1 MNNKTKSRRLR
12 FRNILLLWLVGLAG
26 QLCWNLENQWFN
38 TFVYA
43 EVGPFPQIVNAMVAV
58 SAIAT
63 TFATFFFGT
72 LSDRAGKRKP
82 FISIGY
88 IIWGIFTIAFGL
100 TGLLTKFTMNIWA
113 LATVIVLADTV
124 MSFFGSMGNDA
135 GFNAW
140 TADLISDDN
149 KGAIGTALAVQPV
162 IGTIIGTVLGGI
174 LIEAFGYVAFFS
186 MMGGFVSLIGV
197 LSLFLL
203 KDSPKLEPSKRGSFW
218 RQFAEAFNF
227 KYFFSQKELVLVNV
241 VAAIYFIG
249 FNVYFVH
256 IGNLFISNYGFNA
269 GDAGIIQGIGLII
282 AILFTIPGSRLI
294 NRGKSPRVALISIL
308 MTIVGLI
315 YLGLIG
321 GYHDPANLFGAKN
334 LPLLLGV
341 IVVGA
346 GYILIMQTLGV
357 WSKVLYPVGSKGQF
371 EGLRI
376 IFFVLIPMVLGS
388 SISQPIIRHFGIETV
403 VEVLEDGTKVMG
415 YIPTEALFYFASII
429 MVLALIPL
437 IFLRKE
443 YYKRMRNTKISE
455 AVSAAKEE
463 LGVDEL
469 YYTTPTPVFDK
480 QKRHINFG
488 YATDMAFVFDKKLV
502 KKPLR
507 LKEWDFY
514 QIQHGRYVVQLTL
527 GHIAYAQNIAINLI
541 DLEGEETYSASVVK
555 LFKGAKSMTMPTD
568 PSVDNEI
575 HYTDTKKKV
584 DLHYVTKGRIRHLY
598 GSMVNE
604 KGVTFKVDVKLE
616 RLENHD
622 AMVIN
627 TPFEDSLYHF
637 YLNYKIGNLR
647 ASGTFSMDDLAF
659 TFDPKVDFGLLDW
672 GRGVWPFHEV
682 WYWGQVND
690 YLADGR
696 MINLNLGYGFGN
708 LEAASENMMI
718 IDGKAYKLGRLYIEN
733 DVTLDYMADWIIKS
747 DDGKIDLVMKTI
759 YDRYSDNDF
768 KVIFMKCH
776 QVYGRYYGTITLD
789 DGTVVELTGQQGFF
803 ERSHNKW

>member
-1 MNNKTKSRRLR
+1 MNNTKRKRRLG
-12 FRNILLLWLVGLAG
+12 FRNFLLLWLVGLAG

-38 TFVYA
+38 TFVYEEIGA
-43 EVGPFPQIVNAMVAV
+43 FPQIVNAMVAV

-72 LSDRAGKRKP
+72 LSDRHGKRKP

-88 IIWGIFTIAFGL
+88 IIWGIFTVTFGL
-100 TGLLTKFTMNIWA
+100 TGLLTKLTMNIWT
-113 LATVIVLADTV
+113 LATVIVVADTI

-140 TADLISDDN
+140 TADLIDDNN
-149 KGAIGTALAVQPV
+149 KGAIGTALAIQPV
-162 IGTIIGTVLGGI
+162 IGTIIGTVIGGI
-174 LIEAFGYVAFFS
+174 LIGQFGYIAFFS
-186 MMGGFVSLIGV
+186 MMGGFVSLVGV
-197 LSLFLL
+197 LSLFILQ
-203 KDSPKLEPSKRGSFW
+203 DSPKLEPSKRGGFW
-218 RQFAEAFNF
+218 KQFSESFNF

-241 VAAIYFIG
+241 LGAIYFIG

-256 IGNLFISNYGFNA
+256 IGNLFISNYGFA
-269 GDAGIIQGIGLII
+269 VGDAGLIQGIGLII

-294 NRGKSPRVALISIL
+294 NRGKSPLVVLMSIV

-321 GYHDPANLFGAKN
+321 TIHNPANLFNAQN

-346 GYILIMQTLGV
+346 GYILIMQALGV

-388 SISQPIIRHFGIETV
+388 SISQPIIRHFGIETIV
-403 VEVLEDGTKVMG
+403 DVATDGTPILG
-415 YIPTEALFYFASII
+415 YIPTEALFYFASAI
-429 MVLALIPL
+429 MVLALVPL
-437 IFLRKE
+437 FFLRKE
-443 YYKRMRNTKISE
+443 YYKRIRNASISDQ
-455 AVSAAKEE
+455 VKAAKAQ

-469 YYTTPTPVFDK
+469 YYTMPTPVFDK
-480 QKRHINFG
+480 RKRHINFG
-488 YATDMAFVFDKKLV
+488 YATDMSFVFDKNLV

-514 QIQHGRYVVQLTL
+514 QIQHGRYVVQLTI

-541 DLEGEETYSASVVK
+541 DLEGEETYSANVVK
-555 LFKGAKSMTMPTD
+555 LFKGAKSMNMPPD

-575 HYTDTKKKV
+575 HYTDKKAKV
-584 DLHYVTKGRIRHLY
+584 DLHYVTKGIIRHLY

-604 KGVTFKVDVKLE
+604 QGVKFEVDVKLE
-616 RLENHD
+616 RLQNHD

-627 TPFEDSLYHF
+627 TPFAETFYHF
-637 YLNYKIGNLR
+637 YLNYKIGNLK
-647 ASGTFSMDDLAF
+647 ASGSFKMGDLSF
-659 TFDPKVDFGLLDW
+659 KFDPKKDFGLLDW

-690 YLADGR
+690 YMPDGR

-708 LEAASENMMI
+708 LEAASENMLI
-718 IDGKAYKLGRLYIEN
+718 LDGKAYKLGRLYIAN
-733 DVTLDYMADWIIKS
+733 DVTKDYMADWVIKS

-759 YDRYSDNDF
+759 YDRYSNNDF

>member
-1 MNNKTKSRRLR
+1 MDNKVKKRRLR
-12 FRNILLLWLVGLAG
+12 FQNILLLWLVGLAG

-43 EVGPFPQIVNAMVAV
+43 EIGPFPQIVNAMVAV

-88 IIWGIFTIAFGL
+88 IIWGIFTITFGL

-113 LATVIVLADTV
+113 LATVIVVADTI

-140 TADLISDDN
+140 TADLIDDDN
-149 KGAIGTALAVQPV
+149 KGAIGTAIAVQPV

-174 LIEAFGYVAFFS
+174 LIDNFGYIAFFS

-197 LSLFLL
+197 LSLFIL
-203 KDSPKLEPSKRGSFW
+203 KDSPKLEASKRGGFW
-218 RQFAEAFNF
+218 RQFSEAFNF
-227 KYFFSQKELVLVNV
+227 KYFFSQKELVLVNILG
-241 VAAIYFIG
+241 AIYFIG

-256 IGNLFISNYGFNA
+256 IGNLFISNYGFST
-269 GDAGIIQGIGLII
+269 GDAGVIQGIGLII

-294 NRGKSPRVALISIL
+294 NRGKSPRVALISVL
-308 MTIVGLI
+308 MTIIGLI

-321 GYHDPANLFGAKN
+321 GFHDAANMFSVNN

-388 SISQPIIRHFGIETV
+388 SISQPIIRHFGIETIV
-403 VEVLEDGTKVMG
+403 DVLEDGTKVMG
-415 YIPTEALFYFASII
+415 YIPTEALFYFAAAI

-437 IFLRKE
+437 IFLRKA
-443 YYKRMRNTKISE
+443 YYKRLRDTRIHE
-455 AVSAAKEE
+455 AVTTAQEE
-463 LGVDEL
+463 LGTEEL
-469 YYTTPTPVFDK
+469 SYSAPTPIFDNK
-480 QKRHINFG
+480 KRHINFG

-514 QIQHGRYVVQLTL
+514 QIQHGRYVVQLTI

-541 DLEGEETYSASVVK
+541 DLEGAQTYSASVVK

-568 PSVDNEI
+568 PSIDNEV
-575 HYTDTKKKV
+575 HYTDAKKKV
-584 DLHYVTKGRIRHLY
+584 DLHYITKGRIRHLY
-598 GSMVNE
+598 GSMVND
-604 KGVTFKVDVKLE
+604 KGVEFKVDVTLE
-616 RLENHD
+616 RLKNHD

-627 TPFEDSLYHF
+627 TPFSDTEHHF

-647 ASGTFSMDDLAF
+647 ASGSFSMGDIAF
-659 TFDPKVDFGLLDW
+659 KFDPKVDFGLLDW
-672 GRGVWPFHEV
+672 GRGVWPLREV

-708 LEAASENMMI
+708 LAAASENMLI
-718 IDGKAYKLGRLYIEN
+718 LDGKAYKLGRLYIEN
-733 DVTLDYMADWIIKS
+733 DVTQDYMADWVIKS
-747 DDGKIDLVMKTI
+747 PDGKINLVMKTI

-768 KVIFMKCH
+768 KVIYMKCH

-789 DGTVVELTGQQGFF
+789 DDTIVTLNGEQGFF
-803 ERSHNKW
+803 ERSNNKW